1 MLYRI
6 LLNFC
11 VWQETI
17 LHNMTT
23 LSESKSV
30 KNVGII
36 HERPFLHRLFLW
48 KLIEFLIIAHVSSTI
63 DSWCFIGSVVTFA
76 FNKRTYCTTWKT
88 LTELKLVQKC
98 RSYLRATLS
107 SSAFFMKIDG
117 IFKNCSCF
125 IDYRLLML
133 YRILLTFAFDKRP
146 YCTTWLRCQNQNL
159 FKNVGIIHERPFLYR
174 HFLWKLIEFLI
185 IAHVS
190 STIDSWCFIGSVLT
204 FAFNKRTYCTTKKSW
219 QN

>member
-36 HERPFLHRLFLW
+36 NDWPFLYRHFCMKIDRILR
-48 KLIEFLIIAHVSSTI
+48 IAHASSTI

-76 FNKRTYCTTWKT
+76 FNKRTYCTTKQRWQNQNRFKNVGVIHERPF
-88 LTELKLVQKC
+88 LH
-98 RSYLRATLS
+98 RHFS
-107 SSAFFMKIDG
+107 MKIDI

-133 YRILLTFAFDKRP
+133 YRILLNLCIQQEDILHYLTTLTELKSVQKCRSYSRLTLSSSAFF
-146 YCTTWLRCQNQNL
+146 YENWYN
-159 FKNVGIIHERPFLYR
+159 F
-174 HFLWKLIEFLI
+174 
-185 IAHVS
+185 
-190 STIDSWCFIGSVLT
+190 
-204 FAFNKRTYCTTKKSW
+204 
-219 QN
+219 